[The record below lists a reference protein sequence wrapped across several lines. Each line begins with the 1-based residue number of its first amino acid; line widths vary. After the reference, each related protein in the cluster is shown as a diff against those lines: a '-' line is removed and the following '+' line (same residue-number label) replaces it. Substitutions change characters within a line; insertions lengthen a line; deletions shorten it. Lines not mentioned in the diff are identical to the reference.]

1 MSTPQLG
8 NEMCTFLQTFWSV
21 SYCGANCFPSWWPWF
36 SECDM
41 LHSVSMA
48 NMGQA
53 QKLGDTHSPNL
64 IYLIII
70 IIFIILIKVTKYCL
84 KLNKTNMS
92 LRGNYKQRIKQ
103 KHIELI
109 CLT

>member
-41 LHSVSMA
+41 LRSVSMA

-53 QKLGDTHSPNL
+53 QKLGRHTFTKSHLPHHHHHIHHTH
-64 IYLIII
+64 
-70 IIFIILIKVTKYCL
+70 
-84 KLNKTNMS
+84 
-92 LRGNYKQRIKQ
+92 
-103 KHIELI
+103 
-109 CLT
+109 